1 MTHFVLFSQFAKY
14 GLLCFG
20 GGYMII
26 PLLFADLVQ
35 KTAFLSPESFGNL
48 LSVSQITPGAVSINT
63 ATYVGFMQSGISG
76 SLAATLG
83 LCFPTFM
90 LSTAAVHFLFKY
102 RERALVVA
110 FFKGAKWAAFLM
122 ILYAVGLF
130 ANISIFQE
138 PLHISGVLE
147 ALRHGSFPVVGLK
160 GLEVGILVATI
171 LLSKRISF
179 TYLIV
184 LSAAVGGGIS
194 FL

>member
-1 MTHFVLFSQFAKY
+1 MTHFVLFFQFAKY

-63 ATYVGFMQSGISG
+63 ATYVGFMQSGVSG
-76 SLAATLG
+76 SIAATLG
-83 LCFPTFM
+83 LCFPTFV
-90 LSTAAVHFLFKY
+90 LSVSALHFLFKY
-102 RERALVVA
+102 RESSLVIA

-130 ANISIFQE
+130 ANLSIFQE
-138 PLHISGVLE
+138 PVHLSGVFE
-147 ALRHGSFPVVGLK
+147 ALRSGHLPVVGLK

-171 LLSKRISF
+171 LLSRRISF
-179 TYLIV
+179 TCLIV
-184 LSAAVGGGIS
+184 LSAVVGGGIS